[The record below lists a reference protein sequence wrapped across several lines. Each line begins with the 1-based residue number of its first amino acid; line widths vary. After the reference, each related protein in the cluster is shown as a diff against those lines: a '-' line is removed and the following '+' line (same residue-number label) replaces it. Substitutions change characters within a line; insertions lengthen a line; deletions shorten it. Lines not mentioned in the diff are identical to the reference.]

1 MLVAGGDN
9 MGTLSRSVGAL
20 CGVDFDPQ
28 GSRVVDHFAAVNAE
42 QLGELE
48 GRG

>member
-1 MLVAGGDN
+1 

-20 CGVDFDPQ
+20 CGVDFDLE
-28 GSRVVDHFAAVNAE
+28 GSRVVDHFTAVDAE
-42 QLGELE
+42 ELGELG